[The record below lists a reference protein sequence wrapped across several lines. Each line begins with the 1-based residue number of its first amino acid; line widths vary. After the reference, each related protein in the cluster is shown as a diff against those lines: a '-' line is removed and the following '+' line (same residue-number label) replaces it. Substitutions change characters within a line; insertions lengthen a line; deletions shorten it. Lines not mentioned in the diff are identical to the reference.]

1 MYRVLCDSFLLYDDS
16 LEEYK
21 IFSPKVDLELN
32 KTGSFTFTIYPDH
45 PTYEFIRKMKSII
58 TVYQDD
64 FLLFRGRVLND
75 EIGFYNEKYVECEGE
90 MAFLIDSVIRP
101 YEFTGSITEFL
112 QKLISEHNAQVDA
125 DRQFTLGN
133 VTVTDAGETVSMTS
147 NDYKKT
153 WEVITES
160 LINKYGGY
168 VDIRRQENI
177 SYIDFLNDFTLLSAQ
192 KIEFAKNLLEMKRI
206 RKGDEISTALIPLGA
221 KLEGSEERLTIESV
235 NDGLDY
241 IFDEDAV
248 KEYGMIFATNI
259 WDDVTIASNLL
270 RKAKAHL
277 ASLVNTPEIIEL
289 SAADLA
295 AIDKTVTSF
304 HVGTY
309 VNVTSNPHGINQNL
323 LVRKLSID
331 LLEPAANKLVL
342 GGIVESFT
350 AKTVSAFNVTVRDG
364 KDGKDAAKAAYNK
377 AVNAETAANDAAS
390 SADRNASDIVEL
402 ASNAFTE
409 IAKSQDSV
417 LSTVSEQYYL
427 KQDAERL
434 VSEVS
439 TQIEQT
445 NEDVVIRFNQFNA
458 ELEGIV
464 NGTDAEFEQIKK
476 YIRFI
481 DGRIHLGE
489 IGNELELQ
497 IRNDRISFIQNGA
510 EVAYLSNNKL
520 YVVDGEFTNSL
531 RLGNFA
537 FTPRANGNLSF
548 KKVGV

>member
-1 MYRVLCDSFLLYDDS
+1 MYQVLCDSFLLYDDS

-45 PTYEFIRKMKSII
+45 PTYEFIRKIKSII
-58 TVYQDD
+58 TVYQDG

-75 EIGFYNEKYVECEGE
+75 EMGFYNEKYVECEGE

-101 YEFTGSITEFL
+101 YEFTGSIAEFL

-125 DRQFTLGN
+125 NRQFTLGN
-133 VTVTDAGETVSMTS
+133 VTVTDAGSTISMTS
-147 NDYKKT
+147 KDYKKT
-153 WEVITES
+153 LEVINES
-160 LINKYGGY
+160 LVNRYGGY
-168 VDIRRQENI
+168 VNIRRQENV
-177 SYIDFLNDFTLLSAQ
+177 SYIDYLNDFTLLSPQ

-221 KLEGSEERLTIESV
+221 KLEGSEERLTIRSV
-235 NDGLDY
+235 NNDLDY

-248 KEYGMIFATNI
+248 GQYGMIFATNI

-277 ASLVNTPEIIEL
+277 ASIVNTPETIDL

-295 AIDKTVTSF
+295 SIDKTVTSF

-331 LLEPAANKLVL
+331 LLEPASNKLVL
-342 GGIVESFT
+342 GGVVESFT
-350 AKTVSAFNVTVRDG
+350 AKTSGINV
-364 KDGKDAAKAAYNK
+364 AYNK
-377 AVNAETAANDAAS
+377 ALNAESTANDAAN
-390 SADRNASDIVEL
+390 SADRNASAIVEL
-402 ASNAFTE
+402 TSNAFTE
-409 IAKSQDSV
+409 IARSKDSV

-458 ELEGIV
+458 DLEEIV